1 MTQQAIM
8 LTDEKNQ
15 TLFIKEYNFSILG
28 TVQQKIQ
35 LSQNLCKQKMSLDSF
50 ENGASISLK

>member
-1 MTQQAIM
+1 MTQQAFM

-15 TLFIKEYNFSILG
+15 TPFIKEYNFSILG
-28 TVQQKIQ
+28 IVQQKIQ
-35 LSQNLCKQKMSLDSF
+35 LSQNLCKQKMRLDSF